1 MAKGAKSKP
10 AGRQKKKKVHVP
22 EGTVKIRSS
31 YNNTIV
37 TLTDKEGRVL
47 AWSSGGHIGYK
58 GARKGTAFSAQQAGE
73 KVLEE
78 AQKSFSMKKVDITTK
93 GPGPGREPVI
103 RVFQGSEVEVESI
116 RDITPH
122 PHNGTREKRPKRK

>member
-1 MAKGAKSKP
+1 MAKSAKGKSV
-10 AGRQKKKKVHVP
+10 ARQKKKKVHVP
-22 EGTVKIRSS
+22 EGIIRIRST

-73 KVLEE
+73 KVLDE
-78 AQKSFSMKKVDITTK
+78 AQKSFSMKRVDITTK

-103 RVFQGSEVEVESI
+103 RVFQGSDVEVATI
-116 RDITPH
+116 RDITPQ